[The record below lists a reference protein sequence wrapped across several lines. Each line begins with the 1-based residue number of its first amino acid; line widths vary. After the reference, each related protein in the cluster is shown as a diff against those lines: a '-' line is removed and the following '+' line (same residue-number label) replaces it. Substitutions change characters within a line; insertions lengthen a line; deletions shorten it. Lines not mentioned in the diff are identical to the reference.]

1 MRLSAVA
8 MVLQTALVVRVFGPD
23 TVRCCRRLLAAGVRV
38 GIAGMT
44 GAARHPAA
52 APDDFHLEVE
62 Q

>member
-1 MRLSAVA
+1 MII
-8 MVLQTALVVRVFGPD
+8 QIALVVRVFGPD